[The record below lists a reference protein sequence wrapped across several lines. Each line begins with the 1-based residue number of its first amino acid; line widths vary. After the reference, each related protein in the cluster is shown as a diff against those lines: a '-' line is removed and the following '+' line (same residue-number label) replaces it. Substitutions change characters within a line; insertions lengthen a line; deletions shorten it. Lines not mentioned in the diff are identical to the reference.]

1 MQNSISNSRPRGSR
15 KACSGYFGYGSNM
28 NLASLRAKGVDPRAS
43 ERAGLRGWRPRFNVC
58 HFFRH
63 EGGVGNIELTSDT
76 SDVVWGVVHLCENE
90 HLLQLDAV
98 EAYGHG
104 YDRVE
109 VSVHTDRS
117 ERRAIAYVGMPS
129 FLDEGC
135 RPTQRYLNIL
145 LKGAAAAGV
154 DPTYLDALRWHP
166 VHPKRTV
173 PPFVAPPGEYRTFT
187 AATLSRNPP
196 LTALA
201 GSVFDTSAARWQRS
215 FLKGLFGGKD
225 MTLFHLGRLDDTGA
239 ALTLDDVKHDR
250 MTPSRREYLNEYL
263 HAYNAE
269 YVYAG
274 HYLYE

>member
-1 MQNSISNSRPRGSR
+1 MPRI
-15 KACSGYFGYGSNM
+15 
-28 NLASLRAKGVDPRAS
+28 S
-43 ERAGLRGWRPRFNVC
+43 ERAVLRGWRLRFNVR

-63 EGGVGNIELTSDT
+63 EGCVANIEPTGRA
-76 SDVVWGVVHLCENE
+76 SDVVWGVAHLCEHA
-90 HLLQLDAV
+90 HLALLDAA

-109 VSVHTDRS
+109 VPVQTDS
-117 ERRAIAYVGMPS
+117 GERCALAYVGMPS
-129 FLDEGC
+129 FLDEEC

-145 LKGAAAAGV
+145 VKGAVAAEV
-154 DPTYLDALRWHP
+154 DPAYVEALRHYP
-166 VHPKRTV
+166 VFEKRPV
-173 PPFVAPPGEYRTFT
+173 PSFAPPPGAYRTFIG
-187 AATLSRNPP
+187 ATLTQTPP

-201 GSVFDTSAARWQRS
+201 GHVFDMSGARWQHS

-250 MTPSRREYLNEYL
+250 LTPSQREYLNEYL

-274 HYLYE
+274 HYLYK

>member
-1 MQNSISNSRPRGSR
+1 MFWH
-15 KACSGYFGYGSNM
+15 FGYGSNT
-28 NLASLRAKGVDPRAS
+28 NLASLRAKGVVPRLS
-43 ERAGLRGWRPRFNVC
+43 ERAVLRGWRLRCNVR

-63 EGGVGNIELTSDT
+63 EGGVANIEPTGEVSDT
-76 SDVVWGVVHLCENE
+76 VWGVVHLCEHA
-90 HLLQLDAV
+90 HLALLDAA

-109 VSVHTDRS
+109 LSVQTDGG
-117 ERRAIAYVGMPS
+117 ERCALAYVGMPS
-129 FLDEGC
+129 FLDEEC

-145 LKGAAAAGV
+145 VNGAVDAGV
-154 DPTYLDALRWHP
+154 DPAYIDALRRHP
-166 VHPKRTV
+166 VHEKLAV
-173 PPFVAPPGEYRTFT
+173 PPFVPPAGDYRSFT
-187 AATLSRNPP
+187 PETLILNPP

-201 GSVFDTSAARWQRS
+201 GHVFDMSGARWQHS

-225 MTLFHLGRLDDTGA
+225 MTLFHLRRLDDTGA
-239 ALTLDDVKHDR
+239 ALALDDVKHDR
-250 MTPSRREYLNEYL
+250 LTPSQREYLNEYL

>member
-1 MQNSISNSRPRGSR
+1 MAFQIF
-15 KACSGYFGYGSNM
+15 AYGSNM
-28 NLASLRAKGVDPRAS
+28 HLTSLRAKGVDPRAS
-43 ERAGLRGWRPRFNVC
+43 ERAVLRGWLLRFNVQ
-58 HFFRH
+58 HFFKH
-63 EGGVGNIELTSDT
+63 EGAVANIEPTDDA
-76 SDVVWGVVHLCENE
+76 SDVVWGVVHLCEE
-90 HLLQLDAV
+90 KHLALLDAA

-109 VSVHTDRS
+109 VSVHTDRG
-117 ERRAIAYVGMPS
+117 ERRAIAYVGIPS

-145 LKGAAAAGV
+145 LKGAAAAGL
-154 DPTYLDALRWHP
+154 DPAYVDALRRHP
-166 VHPKRTV
+166 VHQRQPV
-173 PPFVAPPGEYRTFT
+173 PPFAPPPGEYRTFT
-187 AATLSRNPP
+187 AATLTQNPP

-201 GSVFDTSAARWQRS
+201 GHVFDMSGARWQHS

-225 MTLFHLGRLDDTGA
+225 MTLFHLRRLDDTGA
-239 ALTLDDVKHDR
+239 ALALDDVKHDR
-250 MTPSRREYLNEYL
+250 LTPSQREYLNEYL

>member
-1 MQNSISNSRPRGSR
+1 VFW
-15 KACSGYFGYGSNM
+15 YFGYGSNM
-28 NLASLRAKGVDPRAS
+28 NLASLRAKGVDPRVS
-43 ERAGLRGWRPRFNVC
+43 ERAALRGWRLRFNVQ
-58 HFFRH
+58 HFFLH
-63 EGGVGNIELTSDT
+63 EGGVGNIESTGNASDI
-76 SDVVWGVVHLCENE
+76 VWGVVHLCEDAA
-90 HLLQLDAV
+90 LVPLDAA

-109 VSVHTDRS
+109 IGVHTDRG

-129 FLDEGC
+129 FLNEGC

-145 LKGAAAAGV
+145 LKGANAAGL
-154 DPTYLDALRWHP
+154 DSAYIDALGRQL
-166 VHPKRTV
+166 VHRK
-173 PPFVAPPGEYRTFT
+173 PPVAPFSPPAGEFPTFT
-187 AATLSRNPP
+187 AATLTRTPP

-201 GSVFDTSAARWQRS
+201 GHVFDMSCARWQHS

-239 ALTLDDVKHDR
+239 ALTLDDVQHDR
-250 MTPSRREYLNEYL
+250 LTPSQREYLNEYL
-263 HAYNAE
+263 HAYNTE